1 MCHLQESSGPRR
13 GRGAC
18 RPARRAR
25 GTQGALST
33 SPRGASGRG
42 RPRGDPAQPPARPR
56 GGLPG
61 PDGAGRPSTGL
72 ATPGRGGRGARS
84 EGSGLAALPT
94 DRLSRSP
101 RTLSLQRAELR
112 ERTDPTRPGR
122 AQNARTRAPPPA
134 GAAACAGGGGALRAG
149 PASCLCG
156 RRTAPSREPE
166 TSRGLGPRD
175 EGDPERDGVG
185 VGGRRGEGGGSVL
198 PARLGEGGCRGDM
211 EWTGEGRNRHRPT
224 TRGPP

>member
-134 GAAACAGGGGALRAG
+134 GAAACAGGGGARQ
-149 PASCLCG
+149 
-156 RRTAPSREPE
+156 
-166 TSRGLGPRD
+166 
-175 EGDPERDGVG
+175 
-185 VGGRRGEGGGSVL
+185 GRRGAPGGRG
-198 PARLGEGGCRGDM
+198 PTDAAAAHRGDRPGAQ
-211 EWTGEGRNRHRPT
+211 EVPLGGVQEAAALGPAGLHPGPQGGRGLRLP
-224 TRGPP
+224 RGAESG